1 MWSYFLLPEN
11 QMFPDVFR
19 GYRKRPVALNKVR
32 LTDPGDLNYLYKKSL
47 WWRSFFENRIS
58 QWFTLAQAVKDS
70 NSSSTK
76 STKAT
81 RDISYEIWDGYEY
94 VRLETPEAKEGWG
107 TKKHQRHE
115 A

>member
-19 GYRKRPVALNKVR
+19 GYRKRPVALNIVR

-58 QWFTLAQAVKDS
+58 QWFTLAQVVKDS

-94 VRLETPEAKEGWG
+94 VRLETPEANEGWG